1 MTQAHPA
8 ANKRYTWMPD
18 FFIAGA
24 MKCGTTTLHAILERH
39 PGIFIP
45 RGELFFFDID
55 DLLQHVD
62 FFAWSGRDWT
72 DRDFDGHLD
81 EYAAWYRRFF
91 EDARPGQLIG
101 EDSTTYLASERA
113 PRRIAQFNPNA
124 RILVMLRDPAA
135 RCYSSYWHL
144 LRYGRVF
151 HGFED
156 SLRLTP
162 EPLVARSL
170 YKEQIER
177 WLACF
182 PRERLHFVLLEELI
196 ASPAETIAG
205 VCRFL
210 GLDDDV
216 PADALNLHSNRG
228 DVPRHPRL
236 QMWRNR
242 LLWRRDTRMF
252 LSRLPGTP
260 PQDRALARR
269 LTRALDRAHRKLN
282 PLQRQTP
289 PMQAATREFLD
300 RYFRRENEGLDAL
313 VGKDLSRWWYRSA
326 QTASHFPNSANRPA
340 P

>member
-1 MTQAHPA
+1 MTQARPA
-8 ANKRYTWMPD
+8 SSKRHTWMPD

-39 PGIFIP
+39 PDIFIP
-45 RGELFFFDID
+45 RGELFFFDLD

-62 FFAWSGRDWT
+62 FFAWNGQGWT
-72 DRDFDGHLD
+72 DRDFDGQLD
-81 EYAAWYRRFF
+81 AYTAWYKRFF
-91 EDARPGQLIG
+91 DGAAAGQLIG

-124 RILVMLRDPAA
+124 RIVVMLRDPAS
-135 RCYSSYWHL
+135 RCYSNYWHL

-151 HGFED
+151 HRFED

-170 YKEQIER
+170 YKEQIGR

-182 PRERLHFVLLEELI
+182 PREHFHFVLLEELTS
-196 ASPAETIAG
+196 APAATVAG

-210 GLDDDV
+210 GLDRDV
-216 PADALNLHSNRG
+216 PPEALSLHSNRG
-228 DVPRHPRL
+228 DVPRFPRL
-236 QMWRNR
+236 QMCRNR

-252 LSRLPGTP
+252 LPRLPGTP
-260 PQDRALARR
+260 PPDSATVRALAQ
-269 LTRALDRAHRKLN
+269 AFDRVHRKLN
-282 PLQRQTP
+282 PLQTKTP
-289 PMQAATREFLD
+289 PMQPATREFLN

-313 VGKDLSRWWYRSA
+313 VGKDLDRWWYRR
-326 QTASHFPNSANRPA
+326 PNSIPDPTPANRTTP
-340 P
+340 